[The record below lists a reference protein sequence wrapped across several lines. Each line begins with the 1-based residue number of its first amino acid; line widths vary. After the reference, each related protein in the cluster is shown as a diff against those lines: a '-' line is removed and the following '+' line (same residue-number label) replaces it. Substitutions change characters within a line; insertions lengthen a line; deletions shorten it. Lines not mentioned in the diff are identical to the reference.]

1 VDDTDEHVVAL
12 DADGRVLVLSGP
24 ERTAVTTDP
33 LVPAGSVP
41 ALQVDAQR
49 AYLAD
54 PDDRVVHEVDF
65 ADDARVARSIAVPVR
80 PDVMAEVGR

>member
-1 VDDTDEHVVAL
+1 VAL
-12 DADGRVLVLSGP
+12 DADGRVRVLSGTD
-24 ERTAVTTDP
+24 RTAVTTEP

-54 PDDRVVHEVDF
+54 PGDRVVHEVDF
-65 ADDARVARSIAVPVR
+65 ADDARLARSIAVPVR
-80 PDVMAEVGR
+80 PDLMAEVGR